1 MPVVTPSSAV
11 TLTVMGFSPTA
22 SGIGALALPDVTST
36 PFTLTVADASDVVG
50 VTVVAV
56 VRKPTVAV

>member
-11 TLTVMGFSPTA
+11 TMIVMMFLPTA
-22 SGIGALALPDVTST
+22 GEIGALALPDVTAA
-36 PFTLTVADASDVVG
+36 PFTLIVAAASDVVG